1 MMAAFGETTMATN
14 LLREKLVAQLL
25 RGACVFIALAVHAGG
40 VDAAADREREQRW
53 AAEIVPTIVVGE
65 AIYLPTPSQPR
76 VLALYTDVAQPKGGV
91 IVVHGAG
98 VHPDWGLNGGLRGGL
113 ADAGFVTLSVQMP
126 VLAATATRDEYVVL
140 FPEAA
145 ERIAAA
151 IAFLRDR
158 GIDRV
163 AVVAHS
169 MGASMVGAYLARPGG
184 ARIDAWV
191 PIGMATDFGGVPKE
205 PVLDVAAESDL
216 AEVREALAQR
226 LPQLPH
232 DTCSGQLVVAG
243 TDHFMENRQRELV
256 TAIATFLQR
265 ALAGRC

>member
-14 LLREKLVAQLL
+14 LLREKLAAHLL
-25 RGACVFIALAVHAGG
+25 RGAFVFVALVVHPVGAG
-40 VDAAADREREQRW
+40 ATADREREQRW
-53 AAEIVPTIVVGE
+53 AAQIVPAIVVGE

-76 VLALYTDVAQPKGGV
+76 VLALYTEVAQPKGGV

-98 VHPDWGLNGGLRGGL
+98 MHPDWGLNGALRGGL
-113 ADAGFVTLSVQMP
+113 ADAGFATLSAQMP
-126 VLAATATRDEYVVL
+126 VLAATATRDDYVAL

-151 IAFLRDR
+151 IAFLRER

-169 MGASMVGAYLARPGG
+169 MGAAMVGAYLARPGG

-205 PVLDVAAESDL
+205 PVLDISAESDF
-216 AEVREALAQR
+216 ADVREALARR

-232 DTCSGQLVVAG
+232 DACSGQLVIAG
-243 TDHFMENRQRELV
+243 TDHYMENRQGELV